1 MSKATLGL
9 IINPIAGIG
18 GRVGLKGSDGIEIQ
32 EKARFLGAI
41 PQSENRANK
50 ALERIYPIR
59 DTIELITWHGEMGE
73 NAAKRCSFDPIVV
86 GERTTGPTTAKDTIL
101 ACKEMLRRQVDL
113 LLFAGGDGTARD
125 VYQAVRRDLPVLGIP
140 TGVKIHSGV
149 FAITPRRAGE
159 LAVSY
164 LQKRLTGLREM
175 EVMDL
180 NEDAIRRGEVS
191 AELFGYL
198 MVPFERRLVQG
209 LKAASEAG
217 KHVSLNGI
225 VTEFIHGWLEDDVY
239 YIVGP
244 GTTTR
249 AIFDRLNLPKTLIGV
264 DVLFGKS
271 LDGSDLSEE
280 GILRVLECGP
290 AKIVVTP
297 IGGQGYLFGRGNQQ
311 ISSEV
316 IWKVGKENI
325 IVISTRKKI
334 NDLRGRPLLVDTGD
348 YAINRM
354 LNGYT
359 KIITGYKEQI
369 VYPVTS

>member
-1 MSKATLGL
+1 MSKAKLGL

-32 EKARFLGAI
+32 EKARLLGAV
-41 PQSENRANK
+41 PQSEDRAHE
-50 ALERIYPIR
+50 ALEKTYPIR
-59 DTIELITWHGEMGE
+59 DTIELISCPGEMGE
-73 NAAKRCSFDPIVV
+73 NAAKRCGFDPIVV
-86 GERTTGPTTAKDTIL
+86 SEITTGHTTAKDTIL

-125 VYQAVRRDLPVLGIP
+125 VYRAVGQGLPVLGIP

-149 FAITPRRAGE
+149 FAISPKQAGD

-198 MVPFERRLVQG
+198 MVPFERRLLQG
-209 LKAASEAG
+209 LKAASEVG
-217 KHVSLNGI
+217 KHDSLNGI
-225 VTEFIHGWLEDDVY
+225 VTEFIHSWLEDDVY

-244 GTTTR
+244 GTTTQ

-264 DVLFGKS
+264 DVLLGK
-271 LDGSDLSEE
+271 LLVGSDLSEE
-280 GILRVLECGP
+280 GILQVLEGGP

-348 YAINRM
+348 HALNRM